1 MWGPVL
7 FLNKLSN
14 SAKKYKYVLI
24 FWANQKNTETFRC
37 EKSAWNTIVSGTREF
52 WDLRLKTKSWNFEEV
67 RWRPYSRKESFLVL
81 CFQHES

>member
-37 EKSAWNTIVSGTREF
+37 EKSAWNTIVSGTF
-52 WDLRLKTKSWNFEEV
+52 LTA
-67 RWRPYSRKESFLVL
+67 ESFSVFLNELYSIYQFNFLVSSRL
-81 CFQHES
+81 LNIKNNLSTF

>member
-24 FWANQKNTETFRC
+24 FCENQEHAETFRR

-52 WDLRLKTKSWNFEEV
+52 WE
-67 RWRPYSRKESFLVL
+67 
-81 CFQHES
+81 